1 MTSISKNAFID
12 KLDDIVNKYNN
23 TFHRTIKM
31 KPVDVKQSIL
41 TLEKHILWTYVI
53 SDLKGKEIVG
63 IFYKWELQ
71 ETNQKEF
78 KVKNVVKR
86 KEDKLYVKWKG
97 YNSSFNSWIDKKN
110 SINEWIFSTTKIF
123 MRKSESWI
131 SFV

>member
-31 KPVDVKQSIL
+31 KPVDVKQSLL

-63 IFYKWELQ
+63 MFYKWELQ

-78 KVKNVVKR
+78 KVKKVVKR

-97 YNSSFNSWIDKKN
+97 YNSSFNSWIGKKN

>member
-31 KPVDVKQSIL
+31 KPVDVKQSLL

-63 IFYKWELQ
+63 MFYKWELQ

-78 KVKNVVKR
+78 KVKKVVKR

-97 YNSSFNSWIDKKN
+97 YNSSFNSWIGKKN
-110 SINEWIFSTTKIF
+110 SINEWTFSTTKIF